1 MLDHFIKMAKHV
13 RPELVA
19 KWLGI
24 AGIAFVS
31 AIVYDIGTKGDN
43 IFFEDGDYDWLVD
56 GAKDPP
62 EEEYYAVGQTDPYLK
77 LKVEG

>member
-1 MLDHFIKMAKHV
+1 MLDHFVKIAKHI

-31 AIVYDIGTKGDN
+31 AIVYDIGTKGDD
-43 IFFEDGDYDWLVD
+43 IFFEDGEYDWLVD
-56 GAKDPP
+56 GVNNTS
-62 EEEYYAVGQTDPYLK
+62 EEELYAVGQDGPYLK
-77 LKVEG
+77 IKAEE

>member
-1 MLDHFIKMAKHV
+1 MLDHFVKIAKHI

-31 AIVYDIGTKGDN
+31 AIVYDIGTKGDD
-43 IFFEDGDYDWLVD
+43 IFFEDGEYDWLVD
-56 GAKDPP
+56 GVNNTS
-62 EEEYYAVGQTDPYLK
+62 EEELYAVGQDEPYLK
-77 LKVEG
+77 LKVEE

>member
-1 MLDHFIKMAKHV
+1 MLNHFIKIIEHI

-31 AIVYDIGTKGDN
+31 AVVYDIGIKGDD
-43 IFFEDGDYDWLVD
+43 IFFEDGEYDWLID
-56 GAKDPP
+56 GTKNAS
-62 EEEYYAVGQTDPYLK
+62 EEEYYAVGQDEPYLK

>member
-1 MLDHFIKMAKHV
+1 MLDHFVKIAKHI

-31 AIVYDIGTKGDN
+31 AIVYDIGTKGDD
-43 IFFEDGDYDWLVD
+43 IFFEDGKYEWLVD
-56 GAKDPP
+56 GVNNTS
-62 EEEYYAVGQTDPYLK
+62 EEELYAVGQDEPYLK
-77 LKVEG
+77 LKVEE